1 MSICPFA
8 NQTMRWDGTWPMSY
22 TSGPWRGLLHTTEG
36 TGVPAYADEKGRKGA
51 KAPHFTL
58 LPDVARQSVVVYQH
72 FDTNRPSRA
81 LSNTTAP
88 GETNREQVVQIE
100 LVGTCGWVYTIAP
113 NSKALLWPEA
123 PEWALAGVRRLMR
136 WIEDAH
142 GITLSLTGDYGRAD
156 LRLHLL
162 GRFNVSNA
170 MAVASCWLA
179 LGVPLESVVDL
190 LEQLE
195 PVAGRMQRIES
206 PDAPMVVV
214 DYAHSPD
221 ALANTLEALRPVALA
236 RGGALWCV
244 FGAGGDRDPGK
255 RPMMGYIAQRGADH
269 VVVTS
274 DNPRSEAPFR
284 IVSDI
289 RAGLSRE
296 PFATELD
303 RERAIDLAI
312 AQAGSADVVL
322 IAGKGHED
330 YQEIKGTRHPF
341 SDVQVA
347 RRAQA
352 RRLADKAANGPPG
365 GATDV

>member
-58 LPDVARQSVVVYQH
+58 LPDVAQRSVVVYQH

-142 GITLSLTGDYGRAD
+142 GIPSTSTPRRWTAWNARPDKMSPAEWDKFAGWCGHQHVPENDHTDPGALPIGRLLRGADTGDDDDMALTPDEIADAVWGKILPQVNLGAGAVGPATAGIYVAHTRA
-156 LRLHLL
+156 LL
-162 GRFNVSNA
+162 GARDDEIVKLLAQIRDGNA
-170 MAVASCWLA
+170 KAIADAIPDGLA
-179 LGVPLESVVDL
+179 REVV
-190 LEQLE
+190 
-195 PVAGRMQRIES
+195 
-206 PDAPMVVV
+206 
-214 DYAHSPD
+214 D
-221 ALANTLEALRPVALA
+221 ALA
-236 RGGALWCV
+236 
-244 FGAGGDRDPGK
+244 DRLTVPT
-255 RPMMGYIAQRGADH
+255 P
-269 VVVTS
+269 
-274 DNPRSEAPFR
+274 P
-284 IVSDI
+284 
-289 RAGLSRE
+289 
-296 PFATELD
+296 
-303 RERAIDLAI
+303 
-312 AQAGSADVVL
+312 
-322 IAGKGHED
+322 
-330 YQEIKGTRHPF
+330 
-341 SDVQVA
+341 
-347 RRAQA
+347 
-352 RRLADKAANGPPG
+352 AA
-365 GATDV
+365 